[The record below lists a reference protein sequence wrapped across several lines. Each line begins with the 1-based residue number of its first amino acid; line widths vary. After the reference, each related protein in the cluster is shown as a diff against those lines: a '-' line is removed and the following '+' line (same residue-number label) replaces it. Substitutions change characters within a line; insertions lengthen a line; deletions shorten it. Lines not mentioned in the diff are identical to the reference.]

1 MEIKIDDKGYADL
14 GFAKLDTDRVRRT
27 GFYETV
33 FCQGKEDA
41 FLKEIFLKYDDR
53 QFLEGRQP
61 LCYNFFRKKCV

>member
-53 QFLEGRQP
+53 
-61 LCYNFFRKKCV
+61 